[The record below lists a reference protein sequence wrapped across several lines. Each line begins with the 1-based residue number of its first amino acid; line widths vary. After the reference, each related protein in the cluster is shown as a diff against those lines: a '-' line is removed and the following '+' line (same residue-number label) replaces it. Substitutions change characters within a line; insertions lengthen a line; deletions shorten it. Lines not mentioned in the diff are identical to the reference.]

1 MTLQQEIVEA
11 LNQAADDHK
20 LKADISGSAYGKLSE
35 LHRVKLYRNL
45 AARVENARCETC
57 KKYFMATSKDMEGIP
72 CPWAGSGGCWNYE
85 PKEEVNL

>member
-11 LNQAADDHK
+11 LRDAANVAIVQSDKDYFNT
-20 LKADISGSAYGKLSE
+20 I
-35 LHRVKLYRNL
+35 
-45 AARVENARCETC
+45 AAKVENARCKTC

-85 PKEEVNL
+85 PKEKVK